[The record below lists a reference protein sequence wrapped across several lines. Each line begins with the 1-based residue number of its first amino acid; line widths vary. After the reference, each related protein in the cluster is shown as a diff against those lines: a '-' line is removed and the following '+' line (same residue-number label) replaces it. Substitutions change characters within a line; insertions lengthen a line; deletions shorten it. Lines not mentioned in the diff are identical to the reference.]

1 MLSRRAILLM
11 KAEYLMGRKLT
22 DKERAHFLK
31 TYKGDGTRVS
41 IRDHVEDEYGPVT
54 GKFKNVWEILEPQL
68 WRADKM
74 GREELLSLIK
84 QIVVQ
89 ATSIESG
96 MKILRNSLKKDKT
109 QLMTYLFNLYLRDHG
124 AKRGAQSQPPIALE
138 DKSLLADPWTANA
151 IGNFGAPSVP
161 TSDTERLYQTT
172 EDGYLKEDDPI
183 LNSDNPKGHPSSLK
197 KAPKPKNKSMY
208 LKGR

>member
-22 DKERAHFLK
+22 DKERSHFLK

-41 IRDHVEDEYGPVT
+41 IRDHVKDEYGSASV
-54 GKFKNVWEILEPQL
+54 KFRNVWEILEPQL

-74 GREELLSLIK
+74 AREELLGLIK

-89 ATSIESG
+89 ATSVESG

-124 AKRGAQSQPPIALE
+124 AKRGTQSQPPIALE
-138 DKSLLADPWTANA
+138 DKSLLADPWSANA
-151 IGNFGAPSVP
+151 VGNFGTPAAP
-161 TSDTERLYQTT
+161 TSDTERLYQKT
-172 EDGYLKEDDPI
+172 EDGYLKEDDPV
-183 LNSDNPKGHPSSLK
+183 LDPNSPKGHPSSLK
-197 KAPKPKNKSMY
+197 KVPKPKSKPTY
-208 LKGR
+208 LKDR